1 MSEWRRGFAMAGRT
15 GARRGRGVA
24 ALSVAALAALALAG
38 GARAQTESACKGKLK
53 KACRQD
59 DACVHA
65 GKGLCL
71 DAIDPC
77 NGIQAKKNG
86 QTRKAQ
92 CEAKTG
98 IDDRKC
104 KCTKPNKKKCGVCET
119 TGISGDGKAFLKDNL
134 MVISGGGLTYKP
146 HKKDGD
152 WTPLCSVTGQAVE
165 MSKVDLGKDG
175 GPAAAKQIWDS
186 NAAFNKPNLPGK
198 YFEHTRKDNKGEL
211 YFMDKFFQTAVI
223 GAGPGGCGTDDDSAR
238 EQITK
243 KTTQDWVAVTHIM
256 AALDLAEDELVKH
269 PEKPHKAH
277 PYYDRVAAL
286 YFGCGDTNPI
296 PLREGVT
303 WGDMAPKDASKNTDP
318 FGPSKYAV
326 SGRADMRAKN
336 YGTLVVVPT
345 PAGVQRETAA
355 VNVQVLNALKMEPSL
370 LGIAEIRDAI
380 YTIYSQATLR
390 YTSKMSLDA
399 KLPGNGLGGSV
410 GQGACGG
417 SNDANGCCKAG
428 TAGCTALAQGKGL
441 VTVPGQ
447 TSIGCYSGASSG
459 LSKDSAPKNP
469 SEKSLLEGLAFFK
482 PISGPMANGDTVLNN
497 GGLDAAAKARN
508 AKCAETINAMLSWND
523 AGDGAVVFPTWNVYA
538 GTLGETQGPYTVPSG
553 FCYAQACLDLFMTSS
568 APQGGLVHG
577 ELVASPQM
585 GNGKSNSGCGHAYG
599 ACVATPSGWNG
610 APLTS

>member
-1 MSEWRRGFAMAGRT
+1 
-15 GARRGRGVA
+15 V

-399 KLPGNGLGGSV
+399 RPAS
-410 GQGACGG
+410 A
-417 SNDANGCCKAG
+417 A
-428 TAGCTALAQGKGL
+428 TA
-441 VTVPGQ
+441 
-447 TSIGCYSGASSG
+447 
-459 LSKDSAPKNP
+459 AP
-469 SEKSLLEGLAFFK
+469 
-482 PISGPMANGDTVLNN
+482 
-497 GGLDAAAKARN
+497 AR
-508 AKCAETINAMLSWND
+508 
-523 AGDGAVVFPTWNVYA
+523 
-538 GTLGETQGPYTVPSG
+538 
-553 FCYAQACLDLFMTSS
+553 
-568 APQGGLVHG
+568 
-577 ELVASPQM
+577 ASPRTPPPRTLRR
-585 GNGKSNSGCGHAYG
+585 SPSWRAWPSSSPS
-599 ACVATPSGWNG
+599 AAPWPTATPSSTTAASTRRPRRGTPSALKRSTRCCRG
-610 APLTS
+610 TTPGTGPSSSPPGTSTPAPSARPRARTPSPAASATRRPAWTCS